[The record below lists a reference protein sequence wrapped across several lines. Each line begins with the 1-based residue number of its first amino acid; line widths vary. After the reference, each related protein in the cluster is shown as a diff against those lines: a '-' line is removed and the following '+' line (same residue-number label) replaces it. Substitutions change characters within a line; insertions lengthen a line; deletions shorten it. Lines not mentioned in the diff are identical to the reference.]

1 MLLYD
6 REVGHLSQRGNCWTY
21 FGAFDRKKPLTLGL
35 RSQKPKIITN
45 KDCKNEIIV
54 VPLHLNLN
62 IAVFMNKK
70 IWLLSFTIAL
80 GLQIQAQRQDDMRQT
95 VEYLASQE
103 LGGRYPATHGDTL
116 ASEFIVSQLRSMK
129 LKPIVKGKKETGYYH
144 NFTYGK
150 NEKRTTH
157 NIIAVIPGKDK
168 RLRNEFI
175 VVGSHYDHLGMG
187 GQGSGSRRPDT
198 LGVHPGADDNASGD
212 AVVLQLARH
221 FKQVGSPRSIIIA
234 FFGAEEQG
242 LVGSKFF
249 LDWMKHAD
257 ARRINLPDSLKGIVA
272 MVNLDMVG
280 RMRGQS
286 MSVSGTGTSSSF
298 KAMVEDAAQL
308 SGLRASCIPDGY
320 GPSDQAS
327 FVAADIPVLF
337 LTTGGHMEYHTPA
350 DVPSTLNYN
359 GMQQTLDFS
368 KLLIARLAALPEAPD
383 YINVPSTQTMKHA
396 KFKVTLGLMPDV
408 MGASTIPGLRADI
421 VVAGKP
427 AHNAGIRSGDII
439 QEIDGKAVNDINE
452 YMERLSELKAGDT
465 IPVKVLRGE
474 ETIVFQ
480 VHLTPPVR

>member
-1 MLLYD
+1 MNILYK
-6 REVGHLSQRGNCWTY
+6 VKAKWV
-21 FGAFDRKKPLTLGL
+21 
-35 RSQKPKIITN
+35 
-45 KDCKNEIIV
+45 IV
-54 VPLHLNLN
+54 LPFYL
-62 IAVFMNKK
+62 FTFS
-70 IWLLSFTIAL
+70 LLS
-80 GLQIQAQRQDDMRQT
+80 AQKQDDMRQT

-103 LGGRYPATHGDTL
+103 LGGRYPGTAGDTL
-116 ASEFIVSQLRSMK
+116 ASEFIAGKLRSLK
-129 LKPIVKGKKETGYYH
+129 LKPVVKGKKKKAFYH
-144 NFTYGK
+144 DFTYGK
-150 NEKRTTH
+150 EKQITTH
-157 NIIAVIPGKDK
+157 NIIAVVPGKDK
-168 RLRNEFI
+168 QLRNEYI

-212 AVVLQLARH
+212 AVVLELARH
-221 FKQVGSPRSIIIA
+221 FKKAGSPRSIIFM

-249 LDWMKHAD
+249 LDWMKKD
-257 ARRINLPDSLKGIVA
+257 DNRRINLPNNIKGIVA

-280 RMRGQS
+280 RMRDHAL
-286 MSVSGTGTSSSF
+286 SVSGTGTSSGF
-298 KAMVEDAAQL
+298 KAMAEQVAEQKNL
-308 SGLRASCIPDGY
+308 HVTCVPDGY

-350 DVPSTLNYN
+350 DVPSTLNYD
-359 GMQQTLDFS
+359 GMQETLEFTQE
-368 KLLIARLAALPEAPD
+368 LVTRLAGMPGTPD
-383 YINVPSTQTMKHA
+383 FINVPGSSTMKHA

-408 MGASTIPGLRADI
+408 MGASSKPGLRADI

-439 QEIDGKAVNDINE
+439 QEIDGKPVKDIEE
-452 YMERLSELKAGDT
+452 YMQRLSELQAGTT

-474 ETIVFQ
+474 EIITFE

>member
-1 MLLYD
+1 MNILNKVTVKATWVIVLPFYLFTFSLL
-6 REVGHLSQRGNCWTY
+6 N
-21 FGAFDRKKPLTLGL
+21 A
-35 RSQKPKIITN
+35 QKQ
-45 KDCKNEIIV
+45 
-54 VPLHLNLN
+54 
-62 IAVFMNKK
+62 
-70 IWLLSFTIAL
+70 
-80 GLQIQAQRQDDMRQT
+80 GDMRQT

-103 LGGRYPATHGDTL
+103 LGGRYPGTAGDTL
-116 ASEFIVSQLRSMK
+116 ASEFIVDKLRSLK
-129 LKPIVKGKKETGYYH
+129 LKPVVKGKKKTAFYH

-150 NEKRTTH
+150 EKQITTH
-157 NIIAVIPGKDK
+157 NIIAVVPGKDK
-168 RLRNEFI
+168 HLRNEYI

-212 AVVLQLARH
+212 AVVLELARH
-221 FKQVGSPRSIIIA
+221 FKKARSPRSIIFM

-242 LVGSKFF
+242 LVGSKKF
-249 LDWMKHAD
+249 LEWMKQED
-257 ARRINLPDSLKGIVA
+257 NQRKNLPNNIKGIVA

-280 RMRGQS
+280 RMRDHAL
-286 MSVSGTGTSSSF
+286 SVSGTGTSSGF
-298 KAMVEDAAQL
+298 KTMAEQVAEQKNL
-308 SGLRASCIPDGY
+308 HVTCVPDGY

-350 DVPSTLNYN
+350 DVPSTLNYD
-359 GMQQTLDFS
+359 GMQETLEFTQE
-368 KLLIARLAALPEAPD
+368 LVTRLASMPETPD
-383 YINVPSTQTMKHA
+383 FINVPGSNTMKHA

-408 MGASTIPGLRADI
+408 MGASSKPGLRADI

-439 QEIDGKAVNDINE
+439 QEIDGKPVKDIEE
-452 YMERLSELKAGDT
+452 YMQRLSELQADTT

-474 ETIVFQ
+474 EIMTFE